1 MDFFFVEY
9 RDPIFSIVILVS
21 LVFMVA
27 LGHYVW
33 KMFSINKQDKNIQS
47 FVQKFEISNEH
58 KELLRQSALS
68 LSNLHFLVSVF
79 TKGGEFER
87 AIQICL
93 IALEKSKDKNE
104 HELIFYD
111 LAQLYF
117 KAGFLAKSKEVLLN
131 SLKIRPRN
139 EKALKLLKI
148 VYLRL
153 KDYDGVLEVLDCLFE
168 LGVEVGFEKEFIR
181 LLGYKNSN
189 LSLDEKT
196 KLFKEAQI
204 SAKNSLAKRFLFE
217 NEKIFLHCEFSQI
230 IDLLYKNKELIFL
243 DDEEYFEL
251 FCAMK
256 LVSKR
261 ENYNFKNKKLKMLD
275 ILNESDLR
283 VGLEFSY
290 SCSNCKVQMP
300 MFFYHCPLCY
310 EFGSS
315 KISYEI
321 QILD

>member
-33 KMFSINKQDKNIQS
+33 KLFSTNKQDKNIQS

-58 KELLRQSALS
+58 KELLRQSTLS

-79 TKGGEFER
+79 TKSGEFER

-117 KAGFLAKSKEVLLN
+117 KAGFLAKSKEVLLS

-168 LGVEVGFEKEFIR
+168 LGVEVGFEKELIK

-204 SAKNSLAKRFLFE
+204 SAKNSLAKRFLFD

-230 IDLLYKNKELIFL
+230 IDLLYKNKELVFL

-290 SCSNCKVQMP
+290 ACSNCKVQMP